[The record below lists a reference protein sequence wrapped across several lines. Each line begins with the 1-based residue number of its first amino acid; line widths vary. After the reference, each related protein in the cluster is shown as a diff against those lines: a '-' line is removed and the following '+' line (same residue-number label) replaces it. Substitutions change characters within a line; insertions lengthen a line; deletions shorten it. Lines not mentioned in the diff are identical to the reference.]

1 MLIALL
7 VGILLAVIVFFV
19 IKLGSGAYIGYQY
32 TSEESRAGRE
42 NGYAVELQKYVD
54 DRGLSSADVS
64 QLADWARGHRYLYVM
79 VHKDDE
85 LLFEWGA
92 QDNNDGKP
100 DDGTEDSPGKGEDIF
115 PDTGLIPERPT
126 KEELIAYAKEKD
138 AYPIIMADETAVLV
152 SMADYTEYWYYDL
165 FNVTSLVAA
174 MLALVL
180 AVMLYIGRVTGRIS
194 NLAREVAAVADGDM
208 EHSIHI
214 DGTDEIGQLSG
225 DVEDMRSSILEKMER
240 ERKAVESNTELITS
254 MSHDIR
260 TPLTVLLGYLD
271 IMKRKN
277 DDPNMG
283 EYIEASQKTALRLKK
298 ISDDLFNYFLVFGGG
313 GAAQAYC
320 DVKKFCELHGIE
332 CVLAEDEIGSAG
344 LMQLCEL
351 TQTKIGTMLSEIPF
365 SNIPIIFKNCG
376 LDFLIVD
383 TEHGAFDYTP
393 LSSLITTAR
402 LVGLTAIV
410 RLSDGERRDITRLA
424 DMGADG
430 FILPMT
436 NSAEDIQ
443 KVVEY
448 AKYAPIGNRGISTNR
463 AHTFYNP
470 PPMSTYMRAANER
483 IKVFAQ
489 IETKSGVENIDGIL
503 STEGVDGVFVGP
515 NDLSISLGCVGCD
528 EPIKQAISTVADSA
542 KRHGKPWGII
552 TTSSTLIAHSLSCD
566 TSFIS
571 YGSEINMIK
580 DSCNSI
586 RRKIYVRENND

>member
-1 MLIALL
+1 MADLCIDFGSTFVKFFVCEEKRIIFKDKLPFPSPLVNDGVSYEVGIEDIDGVILRIFDTAMPYSPKRCFISVQMHGFIIRDENREFSNYISWKDKRGNVESPYIDGIDFQLCGTSLKRNLPAVKLLGKEFAKGCELFTLGSYISYKLTERNETHKTDGCATGFFNAQTLHPLEIKNLTLPTVRHSVCAVGSYRGVRIYTPVGDHQASYLGCGAEEEAYLLNIGTATQLSTVCECANISNKKLEARPYFNEKRLLTITNLTGGEALFASNSTDALL
-7 VGILLAVIVFFV
+7 
-19 IKLGSGAYIGYQY
+19 
-32 TSEESRAGRE
+32 R
-42 NGYAVELQKYVD
+42 
-54 DRGLSSADVS
+54 DV
-64 QLADWARGHRYLYVM
+64 
-79 VHKDDE
+79 
-85 LLFEWGA
+85 A
-92 QDNNDGKP
+92 QA
-100 DDGTEDSPGKGEDIF
+100 I
-115 PDTGLIPERPT
+115 
-126 KEELIAYAKEKD
+126 EELPYR
-138 AYPIIMADETAVLV
+138 
-152 SMADYTEYWYYDL
+152 
-165 FNVTSLVAA
+165 
-174 MLALVL
+174 
-180 AVMLYIGRVTGRIS
+180 G
-194 NLAREVAAVADGDM
+194 
-208 EHSIHI
+208 
-214 DGTDEIGQLSG
+214 
-225 DVEDMRSSILEKMER
+225 KM
-240 ERKAVESNTELITS
+240 
-254 MSHDIR
+254 
-260 TPLTVLLGYLD
+260 TV
-271 IMKRKN
+271 
-277 DDPNMG
+277 
-283 EYIEASQKTALRLKK
+283 
-298 ISDDLFNYFLVFGGG
+298 GGG

-344 LMQLCEL
+344 LMKLCEL

-383 TEHGAFDYTP
+383 AEHGAFDYTP

-436 NSAEDIQ
+436 NSAEDIR

-470 PPMSTYMRAANER
+470 PPMATYMRAANKR